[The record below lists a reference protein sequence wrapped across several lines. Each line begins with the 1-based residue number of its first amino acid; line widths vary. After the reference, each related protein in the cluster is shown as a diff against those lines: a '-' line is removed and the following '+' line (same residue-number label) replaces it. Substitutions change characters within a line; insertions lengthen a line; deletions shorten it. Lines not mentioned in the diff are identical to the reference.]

1 MNDDTFV
8 KIYVMRNRP
17 VRRAIGYILNGVL
30 LTVPIAIVLFI
41 IYKVL
46 VWLSLPVN
54 SILYPGEDHPISF
67 FSITVLLGFLLVIGY
82 AGSKL
87 INEPLQRR
95 FNKWLDKIPLY
106 KSVTDIINAF
116 VGSKKKF
123 NRPVLVKLN
132 KDLDIEMIGF
142 VTDED
147 LHELGDI
154 QGKVGVY
161 FPMSYSFAGHLM
173 VVPKEH
179 VKPIDKN
186 SVGVMKY
193 IVSGG
198 IVELDEEENDQK

>member
-1 MNDDTFV
+1 
-8 KIYVMRNRP
+8 MRNRP
-17 VRRAIGYILNGVL
+17 VRRAIGFILNGVL

-54 SILYPGEDHPISF
+54 SILYPGEDHPISLI
-67 FSITVLLGFLLVIGY
+67 SITVLLGFLLVIGY

-147 LHELGDI
+147 LQELGDI

-198 IVELDEEENDQK
+198 IVELDEEENDKK